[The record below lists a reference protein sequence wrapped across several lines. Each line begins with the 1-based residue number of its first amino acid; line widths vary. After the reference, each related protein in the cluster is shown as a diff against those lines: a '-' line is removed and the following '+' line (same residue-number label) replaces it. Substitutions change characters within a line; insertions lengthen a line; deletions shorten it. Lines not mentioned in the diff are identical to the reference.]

1 MVIGERAWDV
11 ELLND
16 MFEERDINLIRS
28 IQLSQ
33 TRVNDGW
40 CWNMESSG
48 FYSVKSAYNFLQA
61 SKGNWLFL
69 QDDTCWKKL
78 WKLCIPPKVHHFLWK
93 ACSGCL
99 PTKVQLQTKHVNV
112 DLLCPFCHMQVETIF
127 HVLLDCSFSRSC
139 WTFSAVTVPPVAGV
153 ETDFCNWFFDLLDGG
168 REDVVTSQVLV
179 VGANQMFLRS
189 RWGCVSAEIAE
200 VIGIKEALSWIKRKG
215 WEKVVVESDAL
226 VVVQAINSSIQMP
239 SQFGLLVEDCRV
251 ILSSLNNVLVSFVNR
266 SANRAAHCVARE
278 SYLSSGCTYNE
289 LNAPSFLCDIV
300 MAEAC

>member
-1 MVIGERAWDV
+1 
-11 ELLND
+11 
-16 MFEERDINLIRS
+16 
-28 IQLSQ
+28 
-33 TRVNDGW
+33 
-40 CWNMESSG
+40 
-48 FYSVKSAYNFLQA
+48 
-61 SKGNWLFL
+61 
-69 QDDTCWKKL
+69 
-78 WKLCIPPKVHHFLWK
+78 
-93 ACSGCL
+93 
-99 PTKVQLQTKHVNV
+99 
-112 DLLCPFCHMQVETIF
+112 MQVETIF

-139 WTFSAVTVPPVAGV
+139 WTFSAATIPPVAGV
-153 ETDFCNWFFDLLDGG
+153 ETDFCNWFFALLDGG
-168 REDVVTSQVLV
+168 REDVVAEAAMVCWSIWKTRNEVLWQSKSRPALEVVKSAKHVLGQWKITKFESPNALLATGDISSTSSWRKPDVFTV
-179 VGANQMFLRS
+179 KVNVDGAIFEAQQKFGFGCVARNSSGILLEAFFAS

-239 SQFGLLVEDCRV
+239 SQFGLLAEDCRV

>member
-1 MVIGERAWDV
+1 MVIGERSWDV

-33 TRVNDGW
+33 TRDIDGW
-40 CWNMESSG
+40 CWNMEPSG
-48 FYSVKSAYNFLQA
+48 FYSVKSAYKVLQA

-69 QDDTCWKKL
+69 QDDTCWKNLSKL
-78 WKLCIPPKVHHFLWK
+78 PIPPKVHHFLWK

-99 PTKVQLQTKHVNV
+99 PTKVQLQSKHVNV
-112 DLLCPFCHMQVETIF
+112 DLLCPFCNMHVETIF
-127 HVLLDCSFSRSC
+127 HVLLDCS
-139 WTFSAVTVPPVAGV
+139 VKLPPAAGV
-153 ETDFCNWFFDLLDGG
+153 EIDFGSWVCALFDGC
-168 REDVVTSQVLV
+168 REEVVTFQAVV
-179 VGANQMFLRS
+179 VGVNQMLLRS
-189 RWGCVSAEIAE
+189 RWGCVTPEIAE

-239 SQFGLLVEDCRV
+239 SQFGLLVEDC
-251 ILSSLNNVLVSFVNR
+251 
-266 SANRAAHCVARE
+266 
-278 SYLSSGCTYNE
+278 CTYNE

-300 MAEAC
+300 KAEAY